1 MTWLPADFTHP
12 LRVELSGGHH
22 LRPITGA
29 DAAMD
34 HPVVMGSRERLWS
47 LFGEA
52 WGWPAATLTYE
63 ANRRDLERHEAEIAA
78 HESFNYVL
86 LDASGTVESGC
97 VYVDPPAK
105 AGADAEI
112 CWWVTDDRVG
122 TGLERELDALVPR
135 WIAEDWPFV
144 RPRFIGRD
152 LSWREWLALPDAD
165 ARTGAGT

>member
-1 MTWLPADFTHP
+1 MTWLPADFAHP

-22 LRPITGA
+22 LRPITA
-29 DAAMD
+29 SDAAMD
-34 HPVVMGSRERLWS
+34 YPVVMGSRERLWS

-52 WGWPAATLTYE
+52 WGWPAGSMTYE
-63 ANRRDLERHEAEIAA
+63 ANQKDLERHEAEIAA

-86 LDASGTVESGC
+86 LDGTGTVESGC
-97 VYVDPPAK
+97 VYIDPPEK

-112 CWWVTDDRVG
+112 SWWVTDDRAG
-122 TGLERELDALVPR
+122 TGLERELDSLVPR
-135 WIAEDWPFV
+135 WIAEDWPFE

-165 ARTGAGT
+165 GDPADA

>member
-1 MTWLPADFTHP
+1 MTWLPAGFAHP
-12 LRVELSGGHH
+12 LRVELSQGHH

-52 WGWPAATLTYE
+52 LGWPAETMTYE
-63 ANRRDLERHEAEIAA
+63 ANRKDLERHEAEIAA

-86 LDASGTVESGC
+86 LDRTGTAEYGC
-97 VYVDPPAK
+97 VYIDPPEK

-112 CWWVTDDRVG
+112 CWWVTDEKAG
-122 TGLERELDALVPR
+122 TALERELESLVPR
-135 WIAEDWPFV
+135 WIAEDWPFE

-152 LSWREWLALPDAD
+152 LSWPEWLALPDA
-165 ARTGAGT
+165 RP

>member
-1 MTWLPADFTHP
+1 MTWLPAGFAHP
-12 LRVELSGGHH
+12 LRVELSEGHH

-34 HPVVMGSRERLWS
+34 RPVVMGSRERLWS

-52 WGWPAATLTYE
+52 WGWPAETMTYE
-63 ANRRDLERHEAEIAA
+63 ANRKDLERHEAEIAA

-86 LDASGTVESGC
+86 LDGTGTAEYGC
-97 VYVDPPAK
+97 VYIDPPEK

-112 CWWVTDDRVG
+112 CWWVTDEKAG
-122 TGLERELDALVPR
+122 TDLERELESLVPR
-135 WIAEDWPFV
+135 WIAEDWPFE

-152 LSWREWLALPDAD
+152 LSWSEWLALPDA
-165 ARTGAGT
+165 RV